1 MQKRYLILLRDGVV
15 SPVTKERGGKIHFYR
30 EISIY
35 KDLVVR
41 EHVTLGLKIAHR
53 RRNYAFRALRLSRK
67 IHTNSSILLIN
78 LKKKKCSGTGP
89 WAMKTLLHIHHRY
102 HHQATCHRSTAGQ
115 GFHYSETSQT

>member
-1 MQKRYLILLRDGVV
+1 M
-15 SPVTKERGGKIHFYR
+15 TKERGGKIHFYR
-30 EISIY
+30 EITIY

-78 LKKKKCSGTGP
+78 LKKKKMLRNR
-89 WAMKTLLHIHHRY
+89 AMGYENTPTYTPSVPPPSHMPQIHCR
-102 HHQATCHRSTAGQ
+102 TRISL
-115 GFHYSETSQT
+115 